1 MFENSRGRIDAGI
14 GHELPELLT
23 GRGIHGGKS
32 SVIAACEQQIPRGCD
47 QSTIAAAWPSLRPQ
61 TFIGSQ
67 VHGRDNSCNRNGG
80 KTHVTAGVAI
90 TRLG

>member
-14 GHELPELLT
+14 GHELPELLA
-23 GRGIHGGKS
+23 GRGIHGGKPP
-32 SVIAACEQQIPRGCD
+32 VIASCEQQISRGCD
-47 QSTIAAAWPSLRPQ
+47 QSTVAAPRPSLRPQ

-67 VHGRDNSCNRNGG
+67 VHGRDNSSDRNGS
-80 KTHVTAGVAI
+80 KTHVAAGVAI